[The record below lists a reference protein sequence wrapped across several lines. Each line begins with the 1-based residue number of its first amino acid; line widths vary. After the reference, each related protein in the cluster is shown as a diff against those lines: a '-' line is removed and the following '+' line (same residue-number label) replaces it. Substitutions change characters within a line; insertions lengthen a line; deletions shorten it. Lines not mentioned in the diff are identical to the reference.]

1 MPGFTPNLSIPY
13 PVAADNISAYPALAK
28 QQAEALEAL
37 ATQQAEALEAL
48 ATQQAEALEAL
59 ATQQAE
65 ALEAL
70 HYDSG
75 WVDCPYRPGFTSATV
90 GKLQARR
97 IGLVVYLRG
106 VAYGSFP
113 VNIYTPVANIPAAIL
128 PPPAEVYAA
137 SFGTAGK
144 SCGIYITTAGEIQLV
159 HAITPVPNWI
169 SAQCNY
175 VLT

>member
-37 ATQQAEALEAL
+37 AKQQAEAR
-48 ATQQAEALEAL
+48 
-59 ATQQAE
+59 
-65 ALEAL
+65 EAL

-75 WVDCPYRPGFTSATV
+75 WVDCPYRTGFTSATV

-106 VAYGSFP
+106 GANGSFP
-113 VNIYTPVANIPAAIL
+113 VNIYTTVANIPAAIL

-137 SFGTAGK
+137 SFGTSGK

>member
-13 PVAADNISAYPALAK
+13 PVAADKISNYPALSK
-28 QQAEALEAL
+28 
-37 ATQQAEALEAL
+37 
-48 ATQQAEALEAL
+48 
-59 ATQQAE
+59 QQAE

-75 WVDCPYRPGFTSATV
+75 WVDCPYRTGFTSATV

-106 VAYGSFP
+106 GANGSFP

-137 SFGTAGK
+137 SFGTSGK

>member
-1 MPGFTPNLSIPY
+1 MPATTPNLSIPY
-13 PVAADNISAYPALAK
+13 PLAADSVASYPALAK
-28 QQAEALEAL
+28 
-37 ATQQAEALEAL
+37 
-48 ATQQAEALEAL
+48 
-59 ATQQAE
+59 QQAE

-106 VAYGSFP
+106 GANGSFP

-137 SFGTAGK
+137 SFGTSGK